1 MKTNVL
7 ITAVQVL
14 KSGVNDKTKKAWT
27 LFKYEINPIT
37 IEGASYTSFSSF
49 TAHPEGPYEA
59 DLEVNV
65 NGQWKNLREVSPM
78 SPAGKKLA
86 DLERRVALL
95 EKFISKG
102 AGESSL
108 PTVKV
113 EDDLDV
119 EF

>member
-1 MKTNVL
+1 MKNNVN

-27 LFKYEINPIT
+27 LFKFEIDPIT
-37 IEGASYTSFSSF
+37 IEGASYTSFTAF
-49 TAHPEGPYEA
+49 NAHPEGKLEV

-86 DLERRVALL
+86 DLEKRVALL
-95 EKFISKG
+95 EKYISKG
-102 AGESSL
+102 AGDSSL

-113 EDDLDV
+113 EEDVDV
-119 EF
+119 EY

>member
-27 LFKYEINPIT
+27 LFKYEINPIA

-78 SPAGKKLA
+78 SPVGKKMA
-86 DLERRVALL
+86 DLESRVARL
-95 EKFISKG
+95 EKYINNRG
-102 AGESSL
+102 AGEASL

-113 EDDLDV
+113 DDADLD
-119 EF
+119 F